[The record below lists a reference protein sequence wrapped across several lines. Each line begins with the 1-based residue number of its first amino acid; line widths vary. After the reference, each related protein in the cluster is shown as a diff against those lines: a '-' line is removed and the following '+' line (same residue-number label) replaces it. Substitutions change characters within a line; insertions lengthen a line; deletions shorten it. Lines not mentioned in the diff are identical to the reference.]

1 MNRYIKEIK
10 DNCQYVSG
18 YRKQLKIKEIK
29 AFEAKLNVYYEP
41 LKAIKKLASLK
52 EQEIFESFKGALM
65 TDEYVQIPPEWNL
78 DQRDFLYHLKFKA
91 LLQQQ
96 PMSKIEEL
104 K

>member
-1 MNRYIKEIK
+1 LRQIQGDNNDGFFTEGMIVMNRYIKEIK

-52 EQEIFESFKGALM
+52 E
-65 TDEYVQIPPEWNL
+65 
-78 DQRDFLYHLKFKA
+78 
-91 LLQQQ
+91 
-96 PMSKIEEL
+96 
-104 K
+104 